1 MGGGGGGGGVWV
13 ISVKNILQTNFKG
26 KISCEEIPE
35 GKKYPARKKITSHG
49 I

>member
-1 MGGGGGGGGVWV
+1 MGGGEGVWV

-35 GKKYPARKKITSHG
+35 EKKYPARKKITSHG